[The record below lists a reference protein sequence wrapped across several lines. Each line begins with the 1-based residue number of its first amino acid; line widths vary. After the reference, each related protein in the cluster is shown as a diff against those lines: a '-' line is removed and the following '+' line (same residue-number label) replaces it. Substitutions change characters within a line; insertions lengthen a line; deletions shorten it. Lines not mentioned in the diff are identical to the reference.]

1 MRRYAPGRDD
11 EVTSL
16 HDERLDKIVQVL
28 RHHRAETVLDL
39 GCGAGE
45 LLARLASEPAFRQ
58 IVGLDISLAALST
71 ARDLLERLG
80 HPADGSRLS
89 LSHASFTEASDD
101 FRGFDAAVML
111 ETLEHIDPQRLS
123 VLEKAVFGGF
133 RPTLVIVTTP
143 NREYNVLHGLP
154 QGTLRHRDH
163 RFEWDRDKFRQ
174 WATGVAGRN
183 GYQVT
188 FDAIGPVDP
197 LYGSSTQMAVFS
209 CP

>member
-1 MRRYAPGRDD
+1 MKRYASGRDD

-16 HDERLDKIVQVL
+16 HEERLEKIVQVL

-45 LLARLASEPAFRQ
+45 LLARLASEPTFRQ
-58 IVGLDISLAALST
+58 IVGLDISLAALGT

-89 LSHASFTEASDD
+89 LCHASFTEASDV

-123 VLEKAVFGGF
+123 VLEKAVFGHF
-133 RPTLVIVTTP
+133 RPRLVMVTTP
-143 NREYNVLHGLP
+143 NREYNVLYGLP
-154 QGTLRHRDH
+154 QGALRHRDH

-174 WATGVAGRN
+174 WATGVAGRH

-197 LYGSSTQMAVFS
+197 FYGSSTQMAVFS
-209 CP
+209 CH